1 MRLLYRMLFFIFS
14 IGYLPFFFFKGKHR
28 EGFAER
34 LGWIPRKVQLKL
46 AGKKVVW
53 IHAVSVGESI
63 LALHF
68 LEALKKEQ
76 PSVTILI
83 TVTTPTAREMV
94 QKKKK
99 DEDVLLYLPVDFKG
113 AVRRFADAVKPAAL
127 VLFETEIWPNL
138 IWELSDR
145 QVPIFIVNG
154 RISEKA
160 LHAYQKVSFFL
171 KPILNRIRKIG
182 AQDETMKR
190 RFLDLGADPAR
201 VEVTDNLK
209 YALRPDTGPAAPWA
223 EKIRSVFGKS
233 KMFLL
238 IAGSTHEGEEE
249 LLFNLY
255 PTLAASDRDFRMLL
269 APRHVE
275 RVPAVLEKARAL
287 GVPAE
292 RLSEARWTADSLAPV
307 LILDKMGVLSGLYAE
322 AEAVFIGGSL
332 VPVGGHNPTEPAVFG
347 KAVLFGP
354 HMQNF
359 QEMAEE
365 FVRSNAALRIQ
376 SAEELKER
384 IEALAKDPE
393 RRAALGAAAKELIER
408 HQSALRKNLEMIL
421 TPIKGVF
428 EP

>member
-1 MRLLYRMLFFIFS
+1 MRLLYRILFFIFS
-14 IGYLPFFFFKGKHR
+14 IAYLPFFFFKGKHR
-28 EGFAER
+28 EGFGER
-34 LGWIPRKVQLKL
+34 LGWIPPKVRLKL
-46 AGKKVVW
+46 AGKKVIW

-63 LALHF
+63 LAMHF
-68 LEALKKEQ
+68 LEALKKER
-76 PSVTILI
+76 PSAAILI

-94 QKKKK
+94 LRKKKE
-99 DEDVLLYLPVDFKG
+99 EDTLLYLPVDFKG
-113 AVRRFADAVKPAAL
+113 AVRRFANAVKPAVL
-127 VLFETEIWPNL
+127 ILFETEIWPNL

-160 LHAYQKVSFFL
+160 LNSYKKVSFFL
-171 KPILNRIRKIG
+171 TPILNRIRKIG
-182 AQDETMKR
+182 AQDETMRR
-190 RFLDLGADPAR
+190 RFLELGADEGR

-209 YALRPDTGPAAPWA
+209 YELRPDTRSSEPWA

-233 KMFLL
+233 RIFLF

-249 LLFNLY
+249 FLFNLY

-275 RVPAVLEKARAL
+275 RVDAVLQKARAL

-322 AEAVFIGGSL
+322 AEVVFLGGSL
-332 VPVGGHNPTEPAVFG
+332 VPVGGHNPTEPASFG
-347 KAVLFGP
+347 KAVIFGP

-359 QEMAEE
+359 NEMAEE
-365 FVRSNAALRIQ
+365 FIRSNAALRVQ
-376 SAEELKER
+376 SAEELR
-384 IEALAKDPE
+384 QAIEALVKDSV
-393 RRAALGAAAKELIER
+393 RRAALGAAAKKLMER
-408 HQSALRKNLEMIL
+408 HQGALRKNLEMIL
-421 TPIKGVF
+421 THTKGAF
-428 EP
+428 ES